1 MLSTH
6 LSERGQLKENRVAR
20 VNWRHRRKCVTEITS
35 KSFDGFNWFTFIEH
49 WTFLLELDGFDCGYL
64 LHVNEIN
71 WVFTIEISFWRTFEL
86 SLDKK
91 NFNAE
96 ILCEIWYNFF
106 FQLLS
111 SILQSVSLIS
121 FSHLKHKQRHNLQ
134 TNKHNVFC
142 LQSMQQEKKTKA
154 LIELKLKTHIFIRTD
169 NIEKEFSVNIYFS
182 VLHKRNFN
190 VHLLFYLT
198 AKSRKR
204 QYLGIINS
212 IEFFCLC
219 NVRVYFE
226 MVFIFLLF
234 HSWNEWMASVFDF
247 IFQLFSQ
254 HSLKPAQKRGRRQ
267 EMHVK

>member
-106 FQLLS
+106 FNYWAQFCNQFHWFPSYIS
-111 SILQSVSLIS
+111 STNNDIIYKPTNTMS
-121 FSHLKHKQRHNLQ
+121 FVCNQCS
-134 TNKHNVFC
+134 
-142 LQSMQQEKKTKA
+142 KK
-154 LIELKLKTHIFIRTD
+154 
-169 NIEKEFSVNIYFS
+169 
-182 VLHKRNFN
+182 
-190 VHLLFYLT
+190 
-198 AKSRKR
+198 RKPR
-204 QYLGIINS
+204 L
-212 IEFFCLC
+212 
-219 NVRVYFE
+219 
-226 MVFIFLLF
+226 
-234 HSWNEWMASVFDF
+234 
-247 IFQLFSQ
+247 
-254 HSLKPAQKRGRRQ
+254 
-267 EMHVK
+267 